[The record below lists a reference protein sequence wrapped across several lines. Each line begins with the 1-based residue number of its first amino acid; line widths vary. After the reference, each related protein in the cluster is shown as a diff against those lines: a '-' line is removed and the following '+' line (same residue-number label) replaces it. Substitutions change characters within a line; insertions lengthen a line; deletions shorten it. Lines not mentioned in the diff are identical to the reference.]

1 MNNFQSDLLEFWNL
15 NLSELLILDKY
26 PKSSDKILSKE
37 NGINGIWFG
46 EERINVYK
54 NLISKHL
61 DFKANKNAIISI
73 KDNHIEKFTYGQ
85 LDKLVNEALNQLD
98 KFDLLFRKRIL
109 VISSSGIEAAIIFL
123 LSSKRVCNHCCLFTT
138 LSLNAIADRIKVFE
152 PDLIFFTNYQIL
164 KEFEDSIKRFN
175 IPVFLLKVIQN
186 EVSIS
191 KVNKCKKTNT
201 INNSIKN
208 EPIYLGRDALFCLFT
223 SGSTGKP
230 KGIVHST
237 IGYLLYAVY
246 TSKYFFNLN
255 EESIMFC
262 GSDAGWINGHT
273 YAFYGPL
280 LMGSTTV
287 LLDKPSDLSN
297 PKKLDNYLKITA
309 SSILYLPVT
318 TVRILKEISRNYS
331 FKNKSLLKVIGTMGE
346 MLAPSVEEWF
356 SETFSR
362 NNNLPVINT
371 YFQTE
376 TGGIMVSKTFRDKP
390 GIKNGEIG
398 EIPKII
404 KIYGS
409 NDGLMISGYWPGL
422 MIDILGLKKEEVK
435 LKYLKDKDFKLNDDG
450 RVYEGKLFVNGRIDD
465 LINYKGQRISSGE
478 IESCLLVS
486 KFISEV
492 AAVSYMNEL
501 DIEDICLFIVV
512 SNQFSDK
519 ILNNTNDL
527 LLTIIEDCRY
537 LVKTQ
542 LGKYLSIGKIKFI
555 GIMPK
560 TKSGKILRRF
570 LKEHNTNKTIK
581 LMPEELKQKYST
593 ATDLNN
599 LINFKIISEI

>member
-1 MNNFQSDLLEFWNL
+1 MNNFQSNLLDFWNI
-15 NLSELLILDKY
+15 NLSKLLILDKY

-85 LDKLVNEALNQLD
+85 LDDLVNKALNELD
-98 KFDLLFRKRIL
+98 KFDFFYRKRIL

-123 LSSKRVCNHCCLFTT
+123 LSCKRVCTHCCLFTT
-138 LSLNAIADRIKVFE
+138 LSPNSIADRIKVFE
-152 PDLIFFTNYQIL
+152 PDLIFFTNHQIL
-164 KEFEDSIKRFN
+164 KEFEVSIKRFN
-175 IPVFLLKVIQN
+175 IPIFLIKVNQK
-186 EVSIS
+186 EVSIC
-191 KVNKCKKTNT
+191 KINKYEKTNS
-201 INNSIKN
+201 INKLIKDESIYFGK
-208 EPIYLGRDALFCLFT
+208 DALFCLFT

-230 KGIVHST
+230 KGIVHSS

-255 EESIMFC
+255 QESTMFC

-287 LLDKPSDLSN
+287 LIDKPSDLSN
-297 PKKLDNYLKITA
+297 PKKLDNYLKETY

-318 TVRILKEISRNYS
+318 TVRILKELSRNYS
-331 FKNKSLLKVIGTMGE
+331 FKNKSLIKAIGTMGE
-346 MLAPSVEEWF
+346 MLAPSVEKWF
-356 SETFSR
+356 SETFSI

-376 TGGIMVSKTFRDKP
+376 TGGIMVAKTFRDKP
-390 GIKNGEIG
+390 GIINGEIG
-398 EIPKII
+398 EIPKIV
-404 KIYGS
+404 KIYLS
-409 NDGLMISGYWPGL
+409 NDGLIISGYWPGF
-422 MIDILGLKKEEVK
+422 MIDILGLKKEEAQ
-435 LKYLKDKDFKLNDDG
+435 LKYLKHKDFKLNDDG
-450 RVYEGKLFVNGRIDD
+450 SVNKGKLFVNGRIDD

-478 IESCLLVS
+478 IESCLLES

-492 AAVSYMNEL
+492 AAVSYMNDM

-512 SNQFSDK
+512 SNQYSDK
-519 ILNNTNDL
+519 ILEKSYDL
-527 LLTIIEDCRY
+527 LLTILEDCRD

-570 LKEHNTNKTIK
+570 LKEHNTIKTIK
-581 LMPEELKQKYST
+581 LTSEELKQKYST
-593 ATDLNN
+593 ATDLNY